1 MLSAVK
7 PPYLLKVFYHMLMM
21 LALGAKFVVYACFL
35 KITISTGVTR
45 TAIAKLEA
53 KDASN
58 TLTN

>member
-1 MLSAVK
+1 
-7 PPYLLKVFYHMLMM
+7 MLMM